1 VHSLEH
7 DYVIFGYNCQP
18 LDDQGCSNLK
28 GEIQQAM
35 DRVGNLKVIAFPWDT
50 IDAPV
55 VMTSWGRLHRFE
67 TFNVDEAVSFVD
79 RNLNKS
85 PEPNGP

>member
-18 LDDQGCSNLK
+18 LD
-28 GEIQQAM
+28 
-35 DRVGNLKVIAFPWDT
+35 PWDT

-67 TFNVDEAVSFVD
+67 TFNVDEAVSFVE